1 LLLVQIEQKQRP
13 PANIEIRH
21 RCGGRS
27 SPRGSRWA
35 GRCSRRRRH
44 RGGRWEKG
52 RERTV
57 DADGQAGRTTNST
70 WSESRRESRARG
82 AAAAKRVV
90 KSIRRGK
97 GKTTKSG
104 ARSPG
109 PRKQVRDPKSQNRPL
124 PKREGVLLV
133 GKTELK
139 VIERTLRSRVGSP
152 AVRNGTKHGFLRQFH
167 DSPISFLRK
176 LHRTRQPRLRTVA
189 QRRSRYYCRILRHF
203 PRSGRFSAAGNARTE
218 RQSGKQ

>member
-1 LLLVQIEQKQRP
+1 MLLVQIEQKQRP

-104 ARSPG
+104 AR
-109 PRKQVRDPKSQNRPL
+109 KSRTA
-124 PKREGVLLV
+124 
-133 GKTELK
+133 KTGS
-139 VIERTLRSRVGSP
+139 RSEKSKPTV
-152 AVRNGTKHGFLRQFH
+152 TK
-167 DSPISFLRK
+167 
-176 LHRTRQPRLRTVA
+176 A
-189 QRRSRYYCRILRHF
+189 RRHS
-203 PRSGRFSAAGNARTE
+203 SGRKNRIKGNRARAKKP
-218 RQSGKQ
+218 RR